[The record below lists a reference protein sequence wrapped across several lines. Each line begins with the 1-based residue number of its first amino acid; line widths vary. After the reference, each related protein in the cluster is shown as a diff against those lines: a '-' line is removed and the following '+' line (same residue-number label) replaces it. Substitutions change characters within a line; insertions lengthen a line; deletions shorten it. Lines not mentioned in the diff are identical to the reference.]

1 MSNHAED
8 AKFTLKVLLDKQKTK
23 VLFAEVDSDFADVL
37 ISFMA
42 LPLGSIV
49 KILKK
54 HYGEEALRTFWTEG
68 CKEILVNPKSSFG
81 AECRKLKL
89 DISDTQ
95 PTEYFICSNLLKYD
109 CEGHNLLLRCSS
121 VYYDTATC
129 FCQRIMKRK
138 ADENDEYSSRAATD
152 GGVFTL
158 KATSFIISD
167 DLQIFP
173 NTKGLFQTLG
183 DFAISDV
190 DLVEPINVTFGFS
203 EIMDLLKGSLFSR
216 TPLSDIILKKRSH
229 VEFVSTSSESE
240 QEILSR
246 NLEKEETSNS
256 KKMVLKV
263 VLQKSTNKILF
274 AQSDEGFVD
283 FLCSLLAIPLGGAE
297 CLLGGKSRLTSVDN
311 IYNSIADIHNNYL
324 VCGGNMKDRL
334 MKPKLPHGYI
344 TKNPILPITEEDYS
358 RTECYPSFGTIIFD
372 SVKFSREQGEYMRG
386 SKMYKIT
393 DDLTVTPLCMT
404 AIISDLKELKIP
416 LSDIKELELEIRSD
430 EALRILRASLTSTS
444 ALSDALINDSML
456 NKQCM

>member
-1 MSNHAED
+1 MSRIVIQVYDGLSN
-8 AKFTLKVLLDKQKTK
+8 LDS
-23 VLFAEVDSDFADVL
+23 E
-37 ISFMA
+37 
-42 LPLGSIV
+42 
-49 KILKK
+49 
-54 HYGEEALRTFWTEG
+54 HFWTEG
-68 CKEILVNPKSSFG
+68 CKEILLNPKSSFG

-95 PTEYFICSNLLKYD
+95 PTEYFICGNLLKYD

-138 ADENDEYSSRAATD
+138 VDENDEYSSRAATD

-158 KATSFIISD
+158 KTTSFIISD

-190 DLVEPINVTFGFS
+190 DLVEPINVTLGFS
-203 EIMDLLKGSLFSR
+203 DIMDLLKGSLFSR

-240 QEILSR
+240 PEILSR
-246 NLEKEETSNS
+246 NLEKEETYNS

-283 FLCSLLAIPLGGAE
+283 FLCSLLAIPIGG
-297 CLLGGKSRLTSVDN
+297 
-311 IYNSIADIHNNYL
+311 
-324 VCGGNMKDRL
+324 
-334 MKPKLPHGYI
+334 
-344 TKNPILPITEEDYS
+344 
-358 RTECYPSFGTIIFD
+358 
-372 SVKFSREQGEYMRG
+372 
-386 SKMYKIT
+386 
-393 DDLTVTPLCMT
+393 
-404 AIISDLKELKIP
+404 
-416 LSDIKELELEIRSD
+416 
-430 EALRILRASLTSTS
+430 
-444 ALSDALINDSML
+444 
-456 NKQCM
+456 